1 MGPKT
6 FLLQI
11 VGLTVR
17 YGVDSEEDKTDNMNH
32 KIFFCSIGI
41 VLLLTFY
48 DSLSDKVQ
56 NRGQIPEQNTKYG
69 PSAGTV
75 YAHNRNGDF
84 FVTE

>member
-17 YGVDSEEDKTDNMNH
+17 YGGDLRTTSEEDKTANLNQ
-32 KIFFCSIGI
+32 FFCSIGI
-41 VLLLTFY
+41 ALLLYFY

-69 PSAGTV
+69 PSAGT
-75 YAHNRNGDF
+75 YH
-84 FVTE
+84 